1 MIRES
6 GLRPSLVL
14 VLILW
19 GCTGR
24 LQFDPELVDASARD
38 TRKNGIGSPG
48 AGSASGT
55 GGDSYGGYGGAS
67 GAGGAR
73 MPGGEPGSVAD
84 ARPADDAW
92 MPGASTGTG
101 GTTMLGSGGDGGIT
115 PADTGMSPVA
125 SGCPPGFDVLD
136 LFKRRCGGCHG
147 ATAPTKNLD
156 LVTAGIG
163 GRMVNKLS
171 SCMGKPLIS
180 SQVTAGAPPTGLL
193 FDKLAG
199 PVTGCGVRMPAGGG
213 PALTPVEIECVNDWA
228 IAAINKALGK

>member
-14 VLILW
+14 VLVLW

-24 LQFDPELVDASARD
+24 LEFDPQRVDA
-38 TRKNGIGSPG
+38 GSKRTGGTSGALPG
-48 AGSASGT
+48 AGTGGGT

-67 GAGGAR
+67 GAGGTR
-73 MPGGEPGSVAD
+73 MAGGEPASVAD

-115 PADTGMSPVA
+115 PADTGMGPVA
-125 SGCPPGFDVLD
+125 SGCPLGFDVLD

-171 SCMGKPLIS
+171 TCMGKPLIS
-180 SQVTAGAPPTGLL
+180 SQVAAGAPPTGLL
-193 FDKLAG
+193 FEKLAG